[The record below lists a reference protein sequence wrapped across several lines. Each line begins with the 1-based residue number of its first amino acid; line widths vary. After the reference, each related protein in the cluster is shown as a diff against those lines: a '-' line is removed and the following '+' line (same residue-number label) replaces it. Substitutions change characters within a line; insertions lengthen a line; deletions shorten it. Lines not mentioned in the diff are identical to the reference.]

1 MEYERHSPRGAE
13 ARFLE
18 EPVENCTPN
27 RLNRLA
33 QQTYPNPATDR
44 FAPTHRANLRAAPFC
59 DEVALVPTIGGRGSF
74 LENHSQ

>member
-1 MEYERHSPRGAE
+1 MEYEKRSPGEAE

-33 QQTYPNPATDR
+33 QQTCPNPFTDR
-44 FAPTHRANLRAAPFC
+44 FAPHRANLRAASFC
-59 DEVALVPTIGGRGSF
+59 DEVALVPTIGGRWSF
-74 LENHSQ
+74 SENHS